1 MATTFHFE
9 LNSTANKAGKYA
21 IMLRITQ
28 NRKHKRLK
36 TSIELN
42 RKSDWNPKKEEVRT
56 SEPNYEKWNDALAK
70 EKEAARA
77 NVQQAESAVFMIDYD
92 RLAAAMT
99 KVHLTPV
106 VALDGEKVSR
116 SLSPYTDQNMSQR
129 TRMAARGME

>member
-77 NVQQAESAVFMIDYD
+77 KYRELKEEG
-92 RLAAAMT
+92 LATADKIKKEITYIRFLFLYT
-99 KVHLTPV
+99 KF
-106 VALDGEKVSR
+106 
-116 SLSPYTDQNMSQR
+116 
-129 TRMAARGME
+129 